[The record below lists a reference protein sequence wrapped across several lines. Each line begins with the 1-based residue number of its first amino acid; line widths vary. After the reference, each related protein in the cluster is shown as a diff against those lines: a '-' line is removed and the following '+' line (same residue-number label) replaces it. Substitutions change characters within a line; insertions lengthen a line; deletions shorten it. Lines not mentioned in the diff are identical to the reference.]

1 MPEPRAKRS
10 LLRKAAWNETKPQE
24 RLCVLHAIDRS
35 MPESLALVAAADSIS
50 YMQLFCTVCGSWQ
63 VAN

>member
-24 RLCVLHAIDRS
+24 RLCVLHAID
-35 MPESLALVAAADSIS
+35 LKGWGYQILLVD
-50 YMQLFCTVCGSWQ
+50 
-63 VAN
+63 